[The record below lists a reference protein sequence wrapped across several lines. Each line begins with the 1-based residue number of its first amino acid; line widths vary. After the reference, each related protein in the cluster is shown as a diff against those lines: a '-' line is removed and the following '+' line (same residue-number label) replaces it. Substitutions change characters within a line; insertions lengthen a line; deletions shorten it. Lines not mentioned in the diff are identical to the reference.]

1 MYRKIIYIHT
11 MCRAVTVVMLE
22 PLNLLALII
31 AFWFQSDQYSESSN
45 VDMLNGWGSQM
56 VLNRTRRLWLPSK
69 LHDDMVCSLAS
80 TQYSLPD
87 TRSRVMPFGH
97 FTSNEA
103 ITWRCVPSMPARS
116 IFALLPQSL
125 QYNHLPENVFIFYYQ
140 SIWCDG
146 KIWAALAFCF
156 SADEGEV

>member
-1 MYRKIIYIHT
+1 

-45 VDMLNGWGSQM
+45 VDMLNGCGNQM
-56 VLNRTRRLWLPSK
+56 GLNRTKRRWLPSK
-69 LHDDMVCSLAS
+69 LHDEIVWSLAS
-80 TQYSLPD
+80 TQYRRLD
-87 TRSRVMPFGH
+87 TKSRVMPFGH

-103 ITWRCVPSMPARS
+103 ITSLCVPSMPARS

-125 QYNHLPENVFIFYYQ
+125 QYNHLPT
-140 SIWCDG
+140 
-146 KIWAALAFCF
+146 
-156 SADEGEV
+156 DERLLRVSNNIISVIIRISRYNITEKGWV